1 MAWPTTSWKS
11 WSACRSHADLPDALY
26 SNYFLKNAMTTQ
38 AFICDA
44 IRTPF
49 GRYGGALS
57 SVRTDDLAAV
67 PLKAL
72 MARNPHVDWLAVTDV
87 IYGCVN
93 QAGEDNRN
101 VAHMA
106 TLLAGL
112 PLELPGTTLNRLCGS
127 GMDAVG
133 TAARAI
139 KAGEARMMIA
149 GGVESMS
156 RAPFVM
162 GKAESAFSRAA
173 QMYDTTIGWRFVNKL
188 MKEKYGTDAMP
199 ETAENVAADYKI
211 SREDQDKM
219 ALASQLKA
227 VAAQRS
233 GFFDAEITP
242 VTIPQKKG
250 DPVVVSK
257 DEHPRETSLEAL
269 AKLKGAVRP
278 DGSVTAGNASG
289 VNDGA
294 CALLIANEEAAK
306 QNGLTP
312 RARIVGMATAGVPPR
327 IMGIGPAPATE
338 KVLALTGLS
347 LAQMDVIELNEA
359 FAAQG
364 LAVLRLLGLQDDDAR
379 VNPNGGAI
387 ALGHPLGASGA
398 RLITTAVNQLHRT
411 GGRYALCTMCI
422 GVGQGIAVVIERV

>member
-1 MAWPTTSWKS
+1 
-11 WSACRSHADLPDALY
+11 
-26 SNYFLKNAMTTQ
+26 MTTQ

-72 MARNPHVDWLAVTDV
+72 MARNPNVDWLLVADV

-101 VAHMA
+101 VARMA
-106 TLLAGL
+106 SLLAGL
-112 PLELPGTTLNRLCGS
+112 PMELPGATINRLCGS

-139 KAGEARMMIA
+139 KAGEASLMIA

-156 RAPFVM
+156 RAPFVIA
-162 GKAESAFSRAA
+162 KAESAFSRAA

-188 MKEKYGTDAMP
+188 MKEKYGVDAMP
-199 ETAENVAADYKI
+199 ETAENVATDYRI
-211 SREDQDKM
+211 SRADQDKM

-227 VAAQRS
+227 VAAQKS

-242 VTIPQKKG
+242 VSVAQKKG
-250 DPVVVSK
+250 DPIIVAK

-269 AKLKGAVRP
+269 ARLKGAVRP
-278 DGSVTAGNASG
+278 EGSVTAGNASG

-294 CALLIANEEAAK
+294 CALLIANEDAAK
-306 QNGLTP
+306 KNGLTP

-398 RLITTAVNQLHRT
+398 RLVTTAVNQLHRT

-422 GVGQGIAVVIERV
+422 GVGQGIAVVLERV

>member
-1 MAWPTTSWKS
+1 
-11 WSACRSHADLPDALY
+11 
-26 SNYFLKNAMTTQ
+26 MTH

-57 SVRTDDLAAV
+57 SVRTDDLGAIPIA
-67 PLKAL
+67 AL
-72 MARNPHVDWLAVTDV
+72 MARNPQVDWAAVTDV
-87 IYGCVN
+87 IYGCAN

-106 TLLAGL
+106 SLLAGL
-112 PLELPGTTLNRLCGS
+112 PIDVPGATINRLCGS
-127 GMDAVG
+127 GLDALG

-139 KAGEARMMIA
+139 KSGEATLMIA

-162 GKAESAFSRAA
+162 PKMDSAFGRNNAV
-173 QMYDTTIGWRFVNKL
+173 YDTTIGWRFINKL
-188 MKEKYGTDAMP
+188 MKAQYGVDAMP
-199 ETAENVAADYKI
+199 ETAENVATDYKI
-211 SREDQDKM
+211 EREAQDRM
-219 ALASQLKA
+219 ALASQRKA
-227 VAAQRS
+227 VAAQTA
-233 GFFDAEITP
+233 GYFDAEITP

-257 DEHPRETSLEAL
+257 DEHPRDTSLEVL
-269 AKLKGAVRP
+269 AKLKPIVKP

-294 CALLIANEEAAK
+294 CALLLADEATAAK
-306 QNGLTP
+306 NGLTP
-312 RARIVGMATAGVPPR
+312 RARVVGMAVAGVAPR
-327 IMGIGPAPATE
+327 IMGMGPAPATQ
-338 KVLALTGLS
+338 KVLALTGLK
-347 LAQMDVIELNEA
+347 LEQLDVIELNEA

-364 LAVLRLLGLQDDDAR
+364 LAVLRTLGLQDDDPR
-379 VNPNGGAI
+379 VNRWGGAI

-398 RLITTAVNQLHRT
+398 RLATTAVNQLHQ
-411 GGRYALCTMCI
+411 GGSRYALCTMCI
-422 GVGQGIAVVIERV
+422 GVGQGIAVVLERV